1 MEDHLQSAVHHLR
14 ALRDEIDGMLARLDP
29 MISSKPAATPTLPLA
44 PAGANGRV
52 EDIFEPPVLAA
63 LVERG
68 KLSSREIAA
77 LLPGTKR
84 VGPIINAWRL
94 RAQRAGHDYLS
105 LVTKS
110 SGGPAGTIF
119 TLTEKGRQLLAPIVA
134 VADVA
139 PSETERSSGADAEAG

>member
-1 MEDHLQSAVHHLR
+1 MEDHLQSALRHLR
-14 ALRDEIDGMLARLDP
+14 ALRDEIDGVLARLDP
-29 MISSKPAATPTLPLA
+29 TGSPKPAVTPAPSVA
-44 PAGANGRV
+44 PAKPNGRV
-52 EDIFEPPVLAA
+52 SDIFEPVVLAA

-110 SGGPAGTIF
+110 SGGPEGSIF
-119 TLTEKGRQLLAPIVA
+119 TLTEKGRQLLAPIAA

>member
-1 MEDHLQSAVHHLR
+1 MENHLQAAVRHLS
-14 ALRDEIDGMLARLDP
+14 ALRDEIDGMLVKLASV
-29 MISSKPAATPTLPLA
+29 MSSLPATPGAQPAA
-44 PAGANGRV
+44 PAEPNGRV
-52 EDIFEPPVLAA
+52 EDIFEPDVLAA
-63 LVERG
+63 FIERG
-68 KLSSREIAA
+68 KLSSKEIAA

-110 SGGPAGTIF
+110 SGGAAGTIF

-139 PSETERSSGADAEAG
+139 PSETERSSGADAEVG